1 LLFAHRQSI
10 RPETDSRTDRR
21 AGEKHSQ
28 IESDRTRGS
37 KENNLQVKLN
47 ICQTAQLKVHDGA
60 NCRWQFQLSKTAV
73 HFGRLALPAG
83 ATELQRTRT
92 QQHQSQQF
100 ASSVRKRNY
109 RFAQKTVCFVGS
121 DNQADTQFTIVT
133 QRQLT
138 DTLTD
143 LPPFGLAKLGSGPPS
158 RRHVQNVPFWWNNE
172 VNNVHVS
179 INNKSH
185 PIVYQSMMPKIA
197 P

>member
-1 LLFAHRQSI
+1 
-10 RPETDSRTDRR
+10 
-21 AGEKHSQ
+21 
-28 IESDRTRGS
+28 
-37 KENNLQVKLN
+37 
-47 ICQTAQLKVHDGA
+47 
-60 NCRWQFQLSKTAV
+60 
-73 HFGRLALPAG
+73 
-83 ATELQRTRT
+83 
-92 QQHQSQQF
+92 
-100 ASSVRKRNY
+100 
-109 RFAQKTVCFVGS
+109 VGS